1 MAEFKAIAEAL
12 RRQRKDL
19 EELCDSTEL
28 SSSETAK
35 LIAKIEELQRR
46 AEETQRLFPATR
58 GSR

>member
-35 LIAKIEELQRR
+35 LIARIEELRRR
-46 AEETQRLFPATR
+46 AEDTPRLFPAAR
-58 GSR
+58 GTK